1 MTCGELMTPSPTCAQ
16 ASHSVA
22 DAAELMKREDVGLL
36 PVVRDEGTR
45 LIGVLT
51 DRDIVVSVVA
61 EGLDPRSTSVAD
73 AMTPDPL
80 ACRADESL
88 ETVMELMATHQVRRM
103 PIIDDNG
110 DVIGIVSQADLA
122 TRLRDPRDA
131 GEVVQAISE
140 PDTPV

>member
-16 ASHSVA
+16 ASHTVA

-36 PVVRDEGTR
+36 PVVGDEGTR

-51 DRDIVVSVVA
+51 DRDIVMQVVA
-61 EGLDPRSTSVAD
+61 AGRDPRTTRVED
-73 AMTPDPL
+73 AMTSDPL
-80 ACRADESL
+80 SCRSDEPL

-103 PIIDDNG
+103 PIVDDNG
-110 DVIGIVSQADLA
+110 DVVGIVAQADLA
-122 TRLRDPRDA
+122 TRLRDPREA

-140 PDTPV
+140 PEAGV

>member
-1 MTCGELMTPSPTCAQ
+1 MNCGELMTPSPTCAQ

-36 PVVRDEGTR
+36 PVVGDEGTR

-61 EGLDPRSTSVAD
+61 AGRDPRTTLVSD

-80 ACRADESL
+80 ACRPDESL

-103 PIIDDNG
+103 PIIDDDG
-110 DVIGIVSQADLA
+110 DVIGIVAQADLA

-140 PDTPV
+140 PDAV

>member
-36 PVVRDEGTR
+36 PVVRDEGTH

-51 DRDIVVSVVA
+51 DRDIVMQVVA
-61 EGLDPRSTSVAD
+61 AGRDPRTTRVED
-73 AMTPDPL
+73 AMTSDPL
-80 ACRADESL
+80 ACRSDEPL

-103 PIIDDNG
+103 PIVDDNG
-110 DVIGIVSQADLA
+110 DVVGIVAQADLA
-122 TRLRDPRDA
+122 TRLRDPREA

-140 PDTPV
+140 PEAGV

>member
-1 MTCGELMTPSPTCAQ
+1 MNCGELMTPSPTCAQ

-51 DRDIVVSVVA
+51 DRDIVLQVVA
-61 EGLDPRSTSVAD
+61 EGRDPRTTRVED

-80 ACRADESL
+80 ACRSDEPL

-103 PIIDDNG
+103 PIVDDNG
-110 DVIGIVSQADLA
+110 DVVGIVAQADLA
-122 TRLRDPRDA
+122 TRLRDPRET

-140 PDTPV
+140 PEAGV

>member
-16 ASHSVA
+16 ASHTVA

-36 PVVRDEGTR
+36 PVVRDEGTH

-51 DRDIVVSVVA
+51 DRDIVMQVVA
-61 EGLDPRSTSVAD
+61 AGRDPRTTRVED
-73 AMTPDPL
+73 AMTSDPL
-80 ACRADESL
+80 ACRSDEPL

-103 PIIDDNG
+103 PIVDDNG
-110 DVIGIVSQADLA
+110 DVVGIVAQADLA
-122 TRLRDPRDA
+122 TRLRDPREA

-140 PDTPV
+140 PEAGV